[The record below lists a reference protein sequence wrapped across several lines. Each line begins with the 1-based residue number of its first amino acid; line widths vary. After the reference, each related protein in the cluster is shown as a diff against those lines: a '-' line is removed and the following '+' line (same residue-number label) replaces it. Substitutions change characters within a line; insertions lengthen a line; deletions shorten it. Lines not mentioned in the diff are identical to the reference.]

1 MKKAW
6 ESKVSIG
13 EKETQLK
20 NELSRIFDKEIK
32 DVSSE
37 YQSLGFSG
45 GTFKTSIK
53 FQDESSREV
62 IIKKVGEPEREHGFH
77 TEVLAKID
85 TKHPKCF
92 GVINLEDSSFIVLDY
107 IPSQEVEYKD
117 NQKYRDAINWL
128 IQKDLAVIS
137 NKEILNHS
145 SVESK
150 FHNVYDAKFLGRLDT
165 VIEKN
170 LQESVNQDFKQM
182 LESKADRFLSLNET
196 LMQSP
201 QTINH
206 NDFQMNNILFKQEDG
221 SIVVIDWTHPNQGSV
236 LVDLI
241 ALVQTAPREIRS
253 ELVEQYKEKINF
265 ENFDELY
272 ETARIRKNIG
282 VFGWMLQVYIEGQ
295 QDQLYMPD
303 FEEFRDSLINF

>member
-6 ESKVSIG
+6 ESKVNIG

-62 IIKKVGEPEREHGFH
+62 IIKKVGEPEREYGFH
-77 TEVLAKID
+77 TEVLPKID

-117 NQKYRDAINWL
+117 NQKYRDAVNWL
-128 IQKDLAVIS
+128 IQKDLGVIS
-137 NKEILNHS
+137 NSHLLNHP

-165 VIEKN
+165 VIEKK
-170 LQESVNQDFKQM
+170 LQESINEGFKQI
-182 LESKADRFLSLNET
+182 LESKADRFLSLNEA

-206 NDFQMNNILFKQEDG
+206 NDFQMNNILFKQDDG

-265 ENFDELY
+265 ENFDKLY
-272 ETARIRKNIG
+272 ERARIRKNIG